1 MARVVISSMCARYT
15 VKDGNRG
22 RLWILA
28 GADGDGWERRE
39 LVNIGT
45 EDGNGV
51 PSCLRGTRRMRPAG
65 TSKSRMRSAGL
76 LAKTVIERR
85 RGRTRVMHAST
96 GEVGIRVTREEY
108 NTMVAWTSSIHAHPI
123 QEELTRATD
132 DTRLTCPTVEPVVS
146 DTNNSFAS
154 L

>member
-1 MARVVISSMCARYT
+1 MSNMCARYT
-15 VKDGNRG
+15 VKDGNSG

-28 GADGDGWERRE
+28 RADEDVLEGRE
-39 LVNIGT
+39 LENIGL

-51 PSCLRGTRRMRPAG
+51 PNCLRGTRRMRPAG
-65 TSKSRMRSAGL
+65 MSKSRSRSTGL

-85 RGRTRVMHAST
+85 RGRTRIMHPSM
-96 GEVGIRVTREEY
+96 GELGIRVTREEY
-108 NTMVAWTSSIHAHPI
+108 STMVAWTSLTHAGTI

-146 DTNNSFAS
+146 DTNDSFAS